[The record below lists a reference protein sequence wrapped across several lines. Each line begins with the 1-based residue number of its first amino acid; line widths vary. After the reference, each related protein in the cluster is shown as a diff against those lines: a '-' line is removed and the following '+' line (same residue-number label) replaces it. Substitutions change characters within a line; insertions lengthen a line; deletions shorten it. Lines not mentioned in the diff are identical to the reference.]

1 MTTYFPVRLRAA
13 SVVERWSVIHTIK
26 RDNIAAH
33 SWYVVVYCLLIARLI
48 GWQGNLARLLTEAAL
63 HDLEE
68 CVTGDIVGVV
78 KHEIIDARKNSDFIS
93 RKLGALMPSLVGI
106 ELPHDLDETFHQD
119 YEYKQIIKA
128 ADRLDALFF
137 MLGEQALGNQIIAA
151 RVPPAMDRLKEA
163 WFNLPCEDI
172 RKLTTWWDTVLPA
185 VEAHK
190 NAGSY
195 DIG

>member
-1 MTTYFPVRLRAA
+1 MTYFPVRLRAA

-26 RDNIAAH
+26 RDNIATH
-33 SWYVVVYCLLIARLI
+33 SWYVVVYCLLIARLT

-78 KHEIIDARKNSDFIS
+78 KHEIIDARKNSNFVS
-93 RKLGALMPSLVGI
+93 RKLSELMPSLVGI
-106 ELPHDLDETFHQD
+106 ELPHELGETFHQD

-128 ADRLDALFF
+128 ADRLEALFF
-137 MLGEQALGNQIIAA
+137 MLGEQALGNAIIAA

-163 WFNLPCEDI
+163 WFSLPCEEMK
-172 RKLTTWWDTVLPA
+172 RLNTWNGTVLPA

-190 NAGSY
+190 DTNAY
-195 DIG
+195 DVG